1 MNKKNEILTDV
12 TQMINGAI
20 SSFSVLKEEIET
32 IKNFRKEKGKN
43 SSGNVIREDFEF
55 LVKRV
60 DALAVKITKLE
71 NSIEVLSAS
80 LKKTKTNR

>member
-1 MNKKNEILTDV
+1 
-12 TQMINGAI
+12 
-20 SSFSVLKEEIET
+20 
-32 IKNFRKEKGKN
+32 EKGKN